1 MAEHEEEIYASRK
14 KESRGVFRKNKGVAS
29 WDQNSISE
37 KQDFKQVTTKF
48 PMSAPQR
55 TIEENSSAGNMLE
68 FLEQNNTFGHII
80 YSG

>member
-1 MAEHEEEIYASRK
+1 MPVGK
-14 KESRGVFRKNKGVAS
+14 KNPEVFQKNKGVAS

-37 KQDFKQVTTKF
+37 EQNFKQVTTKLL
-48 PMSAPQR
+48 MSAPQR

-68 FLEQNNTFGHII
+68 FLEQNNTFCHII